1 MNENNEDI
9 KVEDL
14 LAEMRT
20 QIGTLTQEL
29 AMQRVLARGLL
40 LRVESCECKK

>member
-1 MNENNEDI
+1 MSENNEDI

-14 LAEMRT
+14 LTEMRN

-40 LRVESCECKK
+40 TKVESCECKK